1 MKTLTPLGAAL
12 HRQFAAEALRQPH
25 QYDTLEARDYP
36 DGTVVLSR
44 SGYAFQRQG
53 KGWAMA
59 GDPCGPDIMDA
70 LSQDGGPY
78 EIIYVP
84 KVGDPRFRD

>member
-1 MKTLTPLGAAL
+1 MKTLNPLQAAL
-12 HRQFAAEALRQPH
+12 HRQFAAEALRQPIRH
-25 QYDTLEARDYP
+25 NSLHARDYP

-44 SGYAFQRQG
+44 AGYAMQRQG

-59 GDPCGPDIMDA
+59 GDPCGPDSMDT